1 MVQQLSLKISLKI
14 LKNYSLNKKNGIHN
28 LDAIFYD

>member
-1 MVQQLSLKISLKI
+1 MVQQQNLKISLKI
-14 LKNYSLNKKNGIHN
+14 LKSYSLNKKNGIQN